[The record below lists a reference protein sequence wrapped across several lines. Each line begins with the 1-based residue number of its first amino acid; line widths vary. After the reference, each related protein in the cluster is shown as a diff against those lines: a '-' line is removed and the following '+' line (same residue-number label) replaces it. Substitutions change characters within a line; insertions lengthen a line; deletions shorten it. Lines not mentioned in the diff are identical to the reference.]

1 MAAAVL
7 ARYDGS
13 DLPDVDEAAVV
24 ELEGEGEVNLRKLVV
39 SMMQFVTSDDLQ
51 SKCVGTTDAAFVA
64 DLRTW
69 VGSGGDDST
78 EAARRLHGKLDV
90 LVKGRPFHSHSAER
104 AVGLGVRLGRKHGTH
119 ITDSHSSATLCAKS
133 NGTMADIRNA
143 ACEYERELQARR
155 QAENG
160 RPAPDAPWVGD
171 EAEPIKRKRPASTAY
186 RNKAVIGKC
195 ALNAEKRAARV
206 PAANMAAYEH
216 SGRASAAGVDIE
228 SRDNKRKR
236 DQEAALKAAA
246 SERGANAQM
255 VHYDRAEMTRRA
267 KLVVMPRLQ
276 IGLIDLDT
284 AVTKKKPAVDELID
298 ECEAREIAVPRTR
311 SGGRKTAGKD
321 SQGTKIDKAYYV
333 SLLRAANGGKRYL
346 KMQSDEAAKAA
357 AWAGD
362 DDEYGGGG
370 GSSDDD
376 MDDDDEPHIPL

>member
-1 MAAAVL
+1 M
-7 ARYDGS
+7 
-13 DLPDVDEAAVV
+13 
-24 ELEGEGEVNLRKLVV
+24 
-39 SMMQFVTSDDLQ
+39 
-51 SKCVGTTDAAFVA
+51 
-64 DLRTW
+64 RTW

-206 PAANMAAYEH
+206 PAAYMAAYEH

-298 ECEAREIAVPRTR
+298 ECEARKIAVPRTR

-376 MDDDDEPHIPL
+376 DAPHIPL

>member
-1 MAAAVL
+1 
-7 ARYDGS
+7 
-13 DLPDVDEAAVV
+13 
-24 ELEGEGEVNLRKLVV
+24 
-39 SMMQFVTSDDLQ
+39 
-51 SKCVGTTDAAFVA
+51 
-64 DLRTW
+64 
-69 VGSGGDDST
+69 
-78 EAARRLHGKLDV
+78 
-90 LVKGRPFHSHSAER
+90 
-104 AVGLGVRLGRKHGTH
+104 
-119 ITDSHSSATLCAKS
+119 
-133 NGTMADIRNA
+133 
-143 ACEYERELQARR
+143 
-155 QAENG
+155 
-160 RPAPDAPWVGD
+160 
-171 EAEPIKRKRPASTAY
+171 
-186 RNKAVIGKC
+186 
-195 ALNAEKRAARV
+195 
-206 PAANMAAYEH
+206 MAAYEH

-346 KMQSDEAAKAA
+346 KMKSDEAAKAA
-357 AWAGD
+357 AWARD

-370 GSSDDD
+370 G
-376 MDDDDEPHIPL
+376 

>member
-1 MAAAVL
+1 MKNVIALAAGMCEGLDLGTNAMAA
-7 ARYDGS
+7 
-13 DLPDVDEAAVV
+13 
-24 ELEGEGEVNLRKLVV
+24 LVTRGCYEMQRV
-39 SMMQFVTSDDLQ
+39 GLSMGGKSETFMGLSG
-51 SKCVGTTDAAFVA
+51 VGDTFGTCFGP
-64 DLRTW
+64 LSRN
-69 VGSGGDDST
+69 
-78 EAARRLHGKLDV
+78 RN
-90 LVKGRPFHSHSAER
+90 
-104 AVGLGVRLGRKHGTH
+104 LGVRLGRKHGTH

-206 PAANMAAYEH
+206 PAAHMAAYEH

-346 KMQSDEAAKAA
+346 
-357 AWAGD
+357 
-362 DDEYGGGG
+362 
-370 GSSDDD
+370 
-376 MDDDDEPHIPL
+376 

>member
-1 MAAAVL
+1 M
-7 ARYDGS
+7 
-13 DLPDVDEAAVV
+13 
-24 ELEGEGEVNLRKLVV
+24 
-39 SMMQFVTSDDLQ
+39 
-51 SKCVGTTDAAFVA
+51 
-64 DLRTW
+64 RTW

-206 PAANMAAYEH
+206 PAAYMAVYEH

-255 VHYDRAEMTRRA
+255 VHYDLAEMTRRA

-321 SQGTKIDKAYYV
+321 SQGTKIDKAYFV

-346 KMQSDEAAKAA
+346 KIQSDEAAKAA

>member
-1 MAAAVL
+1 
-7 ARYDGS
+7 
-13 DLPDVDEAAVV
+13 
-24 ELEGEGEVNLRKLVV
+24 
-39 SMMQFVTSDDLQ
+39 
-51 SKCVGTTDAAFVA
+51 
-64 DLRTW
+64 
-69 VGSGGDDST
+69 
-78 EAARRLHGKLDV
+78 
-90 LVKGRPFHSHSAER
+90 
-104 AVGLGVRLGRKHGTH
+104 
-119 ITDSHSSATLCAKS
+119 
-133 NGTMADIRNA
+133 MADIRNA

-346 KMQSDEAAKAA
+346 KIQSDEAAKAA